1 MSESA
6 EEFATRMKG
15 LARHA
20 RDEYLEK
27 CRLSCFPVVGERR
40 TVGVR
45 HTQSVNL
52 HCSCRLP
59 EEIGDK
65 MAECDV
71 CKPGTTNTAWMFLT
85 MFLKKN
91 MSPGSVN
98 HVPQYETL
106 PNILL

>member
-6 EEFATRMKG
+6 KEFATRMKG
-15 LARHA
+15 LARHV

-27 CRLSCFPVVGERR
+27 CRLSRFPAVGERR

-45 HTQSVNL
+45 HTQSVDL
-52 HCSCRLP
+52 HCSCHLP

-71 CKPGTTNTAWMFLT
+71 CKTWYHKHCLDVPNYVFE
-85 MFLKKN
+85 KKKD
-91 MSPGSVN
+91 
-98 HVPQYETL
+98 VPWKCKSCAAV
-106 PNILL
+106 